1 MKKLLITLLL
11 ISPFSFADWGDV
23 YYCEMTSYSET
34 TIQGERTD
42 YKLEKFTFKLDK
54 TKNAMVFGKKGYF
67 KDYELELDQIRGG
80 SPSIGIWVAGGDYSE
95 LFFDRDK
102 FIFVAVG
109 YVTHAASQSISAD
122 CEKF

>member
-23 YYCEMTSYSET
+23 YYCQMTSYSEVSLE
-34 TIQGERTD
+34 GEETN

-54 TKNAMVFGKKGYF
+54 IKNAMAFGKQGYF
-67 KDYELELDQIRGG
+67 EHAELKLIKDRNWPSLEIWDAENKYGRLNFTKGG
-80 SPSIGIWVAGGDYSE
+80 FAYA
-95 LFFDRDK
+95 
-102 FIFVAVG
+102 FVGVLG
-109 YVTHAASQSISAD
+109 VTTISAD

>member
-23 YYCEMTSYSET
+23 YYCQMTFHSQSELES
-34 TIQGERTD
+34 ERTN

-67 KDYELELDQIRGG
+67 ANTETKLVEGMSY
-80 SPSIGIWVAGGDYSE
+80 PSQEKWNAEGDY
-95 LFFDRDK
+95 DRLVFKEGK
-102 FIFVAVG
+102 FIYSWTG
-109 YVTHAASQSISAD
+109 RSGITTMSAD

>member
-23 YYCEMTSYSET
+23 YYCQMTNNVGITPEGRE
-34 TIQGERTD
+34 ID

-54 TKNAMVFGKKGYF
+54 TKNAMVFGEKSIF
-67 KDYELELDQIRGG
+67 RGG
-80 SPSIGIWVAGGDYSE
+80 EMTLIDGMTWV
-95 LFFDRDK
+95 RDK
-102 FIFVAVG
+102 KWYAESEYSKVYFTEDKFLFVMVVLNAI
-109 YVTHAASQSISAD
+109 TISAD

>member
-23 YYCEMTSYSET
+23 YYCQMTNNVGITPEGRE
-34 TIQGERTD
+34 ID

-54 TKNAMVFGKKGYF
+54 TKNAMVFGEKSI
-67 KDYELELDQIRGG
+67 LRGREMTLIDG
-80 SPSIGIWVAGGDYSE
+80 MTWV
-95 LFFDRDK
+95 RDK
-102 FIFVAVG
+102 TWYAESKLSKAYFTEDKFLFAMVVLDAI
-109 YVTHAASQSISAD
+109 TISAD